1 MSREQYSH
9 MVTFFFFFL
18 TGEAENTRRL
28 HQKKKIKLNDAL
40 KKGRVPFTEKA
51 RNKTHTDADAAPVKR

>member
-1 MSREQYSH
+1 MSREQYSR
-9 MVTFFFFFL
+9 MVTFFFFL
-18 TGEAENTRRL
+18 TGKAENTRRL